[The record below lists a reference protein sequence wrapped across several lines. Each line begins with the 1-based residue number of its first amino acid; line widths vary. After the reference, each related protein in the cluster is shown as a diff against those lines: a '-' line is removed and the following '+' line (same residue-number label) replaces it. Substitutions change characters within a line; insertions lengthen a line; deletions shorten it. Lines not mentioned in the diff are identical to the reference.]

1 MRYRILGRSGLRVSE
16 LCLGTMTF
24 GETWGWGA
32 PPAECRAMLD
42 VFVENGGNFLDT
54 ASNYTGGSSEEILGE
69 LLDGRR
75 DELVVATKYTLS
87 SRPGDPNAGGN
98 HRKNLVQTVEQ
109 SLRRLRTDRVD
120 LLWMHLWDSTTPVDE
135 VLRAMDDLVRAGKV
149 LHVGMSD
156 SPAWVVARAC
166 AVAELRGWTRPTAV
180 QAPYSISSRDV
191 ERELLP
197 MAAVHDLPLLAW
209 AVIGGGVLTGKY
221 SGGDGDTASRRYG
234 ELRPRERTQRIVA
247 EVQAVGRECGMT
259 PAQVALAWMRAPQR
273 RRQVIPLLGARNA
286 AQLRD
291 NLRVL
296 DVDLPPD
303 AVRRLDA
310 AGEIQLGYPRS
321 VLEDDEML
329 SLTWGTT
336 LPRVD
341 LPAARA

>member
-32 PPAECRAMLD
+32 PPHECRAMLD
-42 VFVENGGNFLDT
+42 VFVENGGNFVDT
-54 ASNYTGGSSEEILGE
+54 ASNYTGGTSEQILGE

-75 DELVVATKYTLS
+75 EEFVLATKYTLT

-109 SLRRLRTDRVD
+109 SLRRLRTDRID
-120 LLWMHLWDSTTPVDE
+120 LLWMHLWDSTTPVE
-135 VLRAMDDLVRAGKV
+135 ELLRAMDDMVRAGKV

-156 SPAWVVARAC
+156 SPSWVVSRAC
-166 AVAELRGWTRPTAV
+166 AIAELRGWTRPTAV

-197 MAAVHDLPLLAW
+197 MAAAHDLPLLAW
-209 AVIGGGVLTGKY
+209 AVMGGGVLTGKY
-221 SGGDGDTASRRYG
+221 TQDGRTPRRYG

-247 EVQAVGRECGMT
+247 EVQAVAGECGIT
-259 PAQVALAWMRAPQR
+259 PALVALAWMRAPQR
-273 RRQVIPLLGARNA
+273 RMQVIPLLGARSA
-286 AQLRD
+286 AQLRE

-296 DVDLPPD
+296 DVELPPE
-303 AVRRLDA
+303 AVQRLDA
-310 AGEIQLGYPRS
+310 AGDIQLGYPRS
-321 VLEDDEML
+321 FLEDEEMM

-336 LPRVD
+336 QPLVDMPPPRF
-341 LPAARA
+341 

>member
-1 MRYRILGRSGLRVSE
+1 MRYKPLGRTGLYVSE

-54 ASNYTGGSSEEILGE
+54 ASNYTGGSSEQILGE

-75 DELVVATKYTLS
+75 DQFVVATKYTLT
-87 SRPGDPNAGGN
+87 SRPDDPNAGGN

-109 SLRRLRTDRVD
+109 SLRRLRTDRID
-120 LLWMHLWDSTTPVDE
+120 LLWMHLWDSTTPVEE

-156 SPAWVVARAC
+156 SPSWVVSRAC

-180 QAPYSISSRDV
+180 QAPYSLSGRDV

-221 SGGDGDTASRRYG
+221 TADDSTPRRYG
-234 ELRPRERTQRIVA
+234 DHRPRERTQRIVA

-259 PAQVALAWMRAPQR
+259 PAQVALAWMRAPER
-273 RRQVIPLLGARNA
+273 RMRVIPLLGARSA
-286 AQLRD
+286 AQLRE

-296 DVDLPPD
+296 DMDLPPD
-303 AVRRLDA
+303 AVRRLDD
-310 AGEIQLGYPRS
+310 AGEFQPGYPRS

-329 SLTWGTT
+329 SLTWGATES
-336 LPRVD
+336 LVDRPPARV
-341 LPAARA
+341 